1 MELITT
7 NQWIIIFA
15 LTTSITSCFRI
26 LLPALQGVFDRE
38 LKNFWNDG
46 WRLFIL
52 TIVWLLITTLL
63 ITTLL
68 FPIFFLALVVPGIS
82 PTVVNGLTEGL
93 ANENSKI

>member
-63 ITTLL
+63 